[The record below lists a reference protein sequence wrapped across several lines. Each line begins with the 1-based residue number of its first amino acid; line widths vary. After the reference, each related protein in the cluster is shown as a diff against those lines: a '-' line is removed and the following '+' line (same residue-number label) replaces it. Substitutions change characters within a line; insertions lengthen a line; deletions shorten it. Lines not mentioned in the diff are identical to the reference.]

1 MKVTIGIPVYG
12 VELYIER
19 CAISIFEQTY
29 NDLEIIFVD
38 DCTPDRSIEV
48 LRNVLDRYPQREKQ
62 VKILR
67 HERNRGLAAARNTAV
82 EHATGD
88 FLLWVDSDDYIDKTL
103 VEKCVEKQKETRCD
117 IVLFDFLKLLVG
129 KSVRTFQGHC
139 MSSRERTLKLLARQV
154 QVCVWG
160 GFYRLSLY
168 KDHGIRAVEGVNNNE
183 DYQVSPRLSYYS
195 RSIAYIDEALYFYD
209 CMSGISITQNFNI
222 SQAEQGWK
230 SLEIL
235 EDFFKDKGEDY
246 MAAIRYSYIAR
257 IATYKKWTALADE
270 KEYYKHI
277 CMKQKGVTLKEIC
290 QQKPYKWPLLMINNF
305 RLLRLYALAG
315 TKIQKMLI

>member
-1 MKVTIGIPVYG
+1 MVTIGIPVYG
-12 VELYIER
+12 VEKYIER

-48 LRNVLDRYPQREKQ
+48 LRNVWERYPQREKQ

-103 VEKCVEKQKETRCD
+103 VEKCVAKQKEAGCD
-117 IVLFDFLKLLVG
+117 IVLFDFLTLHKERNE
-129 KSVRTFQGHC
+129 RTSQGLC
-139 MSSRERTLKLLARQV
+139 VSSRERTLKLLARQV

-168 KDHGIRAVEGVNNNE
+168 KDNGIKAVEGVNNNE

-195 RSIAYIDEALYFYD
+195 RSIAYIDEPLYFYD
-209 CMSGISITQNFNI
+209 CMNEKSITQNFNI
-222 SQAEQGWK
+222 NQAEQGWK
-230 SLEIL
+230 SIEIL
-235 EDFFKDKGEDY
+235 EDFFKDKGEEY
-246 MAAIRYSYIAR
+246 MAACRYAYIDR
-257 IATYKKWTALADE
+257 VATYKKWAALTNE
-270 KEYYKHI
+270 EEYYRHL
-277 CMKQKGVTLKEIC
+277 CLKQKGITFKEIC
-290 QQKPYKWPLLMINNF
+290 QQKSYKWPLLMIDNF
-305 RLLRLYALAG
+305 HLHRWYALMG
-315 TKIQKMLI
+315 TNLKKMLR